1 MLLVW
6 GGEGGGYYVIQGT
19 TDLPIKPINR
29 PILQDLPIIGI
40 TDPINLYIGSVSD
53 RPIMGAIIGSSTDN
67 KIGMNS
73 ATTNSCLM
81 KIQCMN
87 YKFFSLKIS
96 NYATS
101 NFLKSKQ
108 QANSNFWD

>member
-1 MLLVW
+1 
-6 GGEGGGYYVIQGT
+6 
-19 TDLPIKPINR
+19 
-29 PILQDLPIIGI
+29 
-40 TDPINLYIGSVSD
+40 
-53 RPIMGAIIGSSTDN
+53 MGAIIGSSTDN

-87 YKFFSLKIS
+87 YKFFSLKIC

-108 QANSNFWD
+108 QANSNFGTNCQTTMPKTAYISVSVSDRYRPILINTYR